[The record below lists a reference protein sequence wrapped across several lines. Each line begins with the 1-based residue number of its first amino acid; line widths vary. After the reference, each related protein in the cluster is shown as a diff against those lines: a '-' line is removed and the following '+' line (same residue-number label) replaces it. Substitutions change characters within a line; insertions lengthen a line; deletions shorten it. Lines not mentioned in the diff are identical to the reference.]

1 MAHSSSAE
9 MSVSPECSVSEDNE
23 VITMV
28 DVLKEEEE
36 LEDCTKALLG
46 ASDDKNCTYSKG
58 YVKRQALY
66 ACVTCIPQDKENL
79 QPGGVCLACS
89 YHCHEGHE
97 LIELYTK
104 RNFRCDCGNSKFPGH
119 KCILEPNKARI
130 NDQNSYNQNFGGVYC
145 LCKRPY
151 PDPEDDSGDIMI
163 QCIVCE
169 DWYHERDKRKI
180 IKPFAVTDQGC
191 ILKDMKS
198 SSENESP
205 QATAFPQD
213 WRKNLCKCERCM
225 DKLSSTNGDPDLVNI
240 ITLWTNPGCADMT
253 RKPNPS
259 RYGGN
264 LLSRKPEEG
273 PPNVQLHQSDADSHG
288 VVHHDYA
295 PQVQTITKGIS
306 FVVYES
312 NGLSF
317 LLDEQDTVQ
326 AYEEKGK
333 ANGETQYER
342 GMKALSSMDRVQSIE
357 AIKGYNDMK
366 SQLMEYLQKF
376 AESKKVVREED
387 IKEFFNGMNARKK
400 QRMDVNVP
408 YFCR

>member
-130 NDQNSYNQNFGGVYC
+130 NEQNSYNQNFGGVYC

-169 DWYHERDKRKI
+169 DWYHERHLGRTTPLQLENGELICQLCMKKNAFLSVYALHTEM
-180 IKPFAVTDQGC
+180 KPADQGC

-225 DKLSSTNGDPDLVNI
+225 
-240 ITLWTNPGCADMT
+240 A
-253 RKPNPS
+253 
-259 RYGGN
+259 
-264 LLSRKPEEG
+264 
-273 PPNVQLHQSDADSHG
+273 
-288 VVHHDYA
+288 
-295 PQVQTITKGIS
+295 
-306 FVVYES
+306 VYES